1 MSEDIDDPLSLFD
14 EAASTKTIT
23 KSIAITTVPTSVHQ
37 FDNMVHDIG
46 CIDGISDI
54 WLSEAHVPWFR
65 AHSDMHQAQ
74 YDHEKMP
81 KDIFQNW
88 LKDKVTK
95 DHEWKYSMDFA
106 YMTRVGD
113 HSIRYRVN
121 VFMSRGT
128 VNACMRIITTKIP
141 HHRDLGLPE
150 SVVKDTV
157 QLRDGL
163 AFFCGATGSGKST
176 SIAALL
182 SERAAQREDH
192 IITLEDPIEYAF
204 PNTRS
209 LYHQRQ
215 KGPDF
220 PSFSQGII
228 DAMRESP
235 DTIVIGEIRDR
246 ETAENALHAAETG
259 HFVISTLHTRRAGES
274 INRFRL
280 LFPEDQ
286 QDKLYVMLS
295 TMLRY
300 VVCQRLVRNVEGK
313 RSALFEVM
321 HVNTES
327 NLRPVIRSGKIDA
340 IANTIQ
346 SSGYSPN
353 FSFEKHLE
361 VLNQRRVIDKTEY
374 NMVKAEL
381 ALENDL

>member
-1 MSEDIDDPLSLFD
+1 MDNDTDNPLSLFD
-14 EAASTKTIT
+14 GEDSKGPPTIT
-23 KSIAITTVPTSVHQ
+23 TIPTSVHT
-37 FDNMVHDIG
+37 FDAMVHEIG
-46 CIDGISDI
+46 SISGISDI
-54 WLSEAHVPWFR
+54 WLSETHVPWYR
-65 AHSDMHQAQ
+65 AHNDMYQAQ
-74 YDHEKMP
+74 YDHEKMT
-81 KDIFQNW
+81 KGLFQDW

-95 DHEWKYSMDFA
+95 THEWTYSMDFA
-106 YMTRVGD
+106 YLTKVGD
-113 HSIRYRVN
+113 VTIRYRVN

-128 VNACMRIITTKIP
+128 VNACLRIISTKIP
-141 HHRDLGLPE
+141 HHRDLGIPD
-150 SVVKDTV
+150 SVVKDTIK
-157 QLRDGL
+157 LKDGL

-182 SERAAQREDH
+182 SERAAEREDH

-204 PNTRS
+204 PNSKS

-220 PSFSQGII
+220 SSFSQGII

-280 LFPEDQ
+280 LFPEEQ

-295 TMLRY
+295 SMLRY
-300 VVCQRLVRNVEGK
+300 VVCQRLVRNMEGK
-313 RSALFEVM
+313 RTALFEVM
-321 HVNTES
+321 HVNSES

-340 IANTIQ
+340 ISNTIQ
-346 SSGYSPN
+346 SSGYPMN

-361 VLNQRRVIDKTEY
+361 VLHQRRIIDKMEY
-374 NMVKAEL
+374 TRVKDEL
-381 ALENDL
+381 SLENDSI